1 MRLSVSLG
9 LWQDRPPVEAL
20 ETARAAEA
28 AGYREL
34 WIGEM
39 ATWDA
44 FALGIAIGA
53 GTSLSLTFGPL
64 AVTVRDPATIAMG
77 VASVATLTGRETR
90 VALGTSS
97 DVVVRGW
104 HGRSRDRAATALE
117 ESAVAVRQLLD
128 GAKSTVD
135 GSVVGSQGYRLRL
148 PAPKS
153 PLTIAAFGPRALD
166 VAARHAD
173 RMVVNLVSPA
183 AAASLIQ
190 GLHSACERAGTAPPP
205 VAAWVVGA
213 LEPSPSAIEQLRR
226 GVVGYLAAPGYAD
239 MFPRGGFRRAGRLRA
254 HPPAPARGA
263 GGGAG
268 RSDRGG
274 GPARFAGRH
283 HAEDRRLRGGGR
295 RRTGDRP
302 GDFGRRSGW
311 RPDPRRVFF
320 RGRCRSGVTPFDA
333 WA

>member
-9 LWQDRPPVEAL
+9 LWQDRPPEEAL

-28 AGYREL
+28 AGYPEL

-44 FALGIAIGA
+44 FALGTAIGA
-53 GTSLSLTFGPL
+53 ATSRISLTFGPL

-77 VASVATLTGRETR
+77 VASVAALTGRPTG

-117 ESAVAVRQLLD
+117 ESAIAVRQLVS

-148 PAPKS
+148 AAPKS

-183 AAASLIQ
+183 AAATLVR
-190 GLHSACERAGTAPPP
+190 GLREAASRAGTTPPP

-213 LEPSPSAIEQLRR
+213 ADPGPAELEQLRR

-239 MFPRGGFRRAGRLRA
+239 MFRAEGFGDLVDFARTRPHPRELLAAVPVEAIAAVGLLGTSADI
-254 HPPAPARGA
+254 ARKI
-263 GGGAG
+263 
-268 RSDRGG
+268 
-274 GPARFAGRH
+274 
-283 HAEDRRLRGGGR
+283 
-295 RRTGDRP
+295 
-302 GDFGRRSGW
+302 GDFAAAGVDELAIVPATSDD
-311 RPDPRRVFF
+311 DP
-320 RGRCRSGVTPFDA
+320 GGEKTLAACRTAAVSFDA
-333 WA
+333 

>member
-1 MRLSVSLG
+1 MKLSVSLG
-9 LWQDRPPVEAL
+9 LWQDRPPEEAL
-20 ETARAAEA
+20 DTARAAEA
-28 AGYREL
+28 AGYPEL

-44 FALGIAIGA
+44 FALGTAIGA
-53 GTSLSLTFGPL
+53 VTSRISLTFGPL

-77 VASVATLTGRETR
+77 VASVASLTGRTTG

-104 HGRSRDRAATALE
+104 HGRSRERAATALA
-117 ESAVAVRQLLD
+117 ESAVAVRQLLS
-128 GAKSTVD
+128 GEKSTVD
-135 GSVVGSQGYRLRL
+135 GQVAGSQGYRLRL

-183 AAASLIQ
+183 AAATLVR
-190 GLHSACERAGTAPPP
+190 GLREAASRLGRTPPP

-213 LEPSPSAIEQLRR
+213 ADPGPAELEQLRR

-239 MFPRGGFRRAGRLRA
+239 MFRAAGFGDLVDFARARPHPRELLAAVPAEAIAAVGLVGSRDEIAAKIGEYAAAGIDELAIVPATSENDIGGTKTLAA
-254 HPPAPARGA
+254 
-263 GGGAG
+263 
-268 RSDRGG
+268 
-274 GPARFAGRH
+274 
-283 HAEDRRLRGGGR
+283 
-295 RRTGDRP
+295 
-302 GDFGRRSGW
+302 
-311 RPDPRRVFF
+311 
-320 RGRCRSGVTPFDA
+320 CRSAVVPFDA
-333 WA
+333 

>member
-9 LWQDRPPVEAL
+9 LWQDRPPEEAL

-28 AGYREL
+28 AGYPEL

-44 FALGIAIGA
+44 FALGTAIGA
-53 GTSLSLTFGPL
+53 ATSRISLTFGPL
-64 AVTVRDPATIAMG
+64 AVTVRDPATIAVG
-77 VASVATLTGRETR
+77 VASVAALTGRSTG

-104 HGRSRDRAATALE
+104 HGRSRSRAATALA
-117 ESAVAVRQLLD
+117 ESAIAVRQLLA
-128 GAKSTVD
+128 GEKSTVD
-135 GSVVGSQGYRLRL
+135 GQVVGSRGYRLRL
-148 PAPKS
+148 AAPKS

-183 AAASLIQ
+183 AAATLVR
-190 GLHSACERAGTAPPP
+190 GLNAAAARAGTTPPP

-213 LEPSPSAIEQLRR
+213 ADPGPAETEQLRR

-239 MFPRGGFRRAGRLRA
+239 MFRAEGFGDLVDFARTRPHPRELLAAVPVEAIAAVGLLGSGAEIAAKAAEYAKAGVDELA
-254 HPPAPARGA
+254 IVPATSDDDP
-263 GGGAG
+263 GGAKTLV
-268 RSDRGG
+268 
-274 GPARFAGRH
+274 A
-283 HAEDRRLRGGGR
+283 
-295 RRTGDRP
+295 
-302 GDFGRRSGW
+302 
-311 RPDPRRVFF
+311 
-320 RGRCRSGVTPFDA
+320 CRSAVVPFDA
-333 WA
+333 

>member
-1 MRLSVSLG
+1 MKLSVSLG
-9 LWQDRPPVEAL
+9 LWQDRPPEEAL
-20 ETARAAEA
+20 DTARAAEA
-28 AGYREL
+28 AGYPEL

-44 FALGIAIGA
+44 FALGTAIGA
-53 GTSLSLTFGPL
+53 VTSRISLTFGPL

-77 VASVATLTGRETR
+77 VASVASLTGRTTG

-104 HGRSRDRAATALE
+104 HGRSRERAATALA
-117 ESAVAVRQLLD
+117 ESAVAVRQLLSGD
-128 GAKSTVD
+128 KSTVD
-135 GSVVGSQGYRLRL
+135 GQVVGSQGYRLRL

-183 AAASLIQ
+183 AAATLVR
-190 GLHSACERAGTAPPP
+190 GLREAASRLGRTPPP

-213 LEPSPSAIEQLRR
+213 ADPGPAELEQLRR

-239 MFPRGGFRRAGRLRA
+239 MFRAAGFGDLVDFARTRPHPRELLAAVPAEAIAAVGLVGSRDEIAAKIGEYAAAGIDELAIVPATSENDIGGTKTLAA
-254 HPPAPARGA
+254 
-263 GGGAG
+263 
-268 RSDRGG
+268 
-274 GPARFAGRH
+274 
-283 HAEDRRLRGGGR
+283 
-295 RRTGDRP
+295 
-302 GDFGRRSGW
+302 
-311 RPDPRRVFF
+311 
-320 RGRCRSGVTPFDA
+320 CRSAVVPFDA
-333 WA
+333 

>member
-9 LWQDRPPVEAL
+9 LWQDRPPEEAL

-28 AGYREL
+28 AGYPEL

-44 FALGIAIGA
+44 FALGTAIGA
-53 GTSLSLTFGPL
+53 ATSSLSLTFGPL

-77 VASVATLTGRETR
+77 VASVAALTGRPTG

-104 HGRSRDRAATALE
+104 HGRSRARAATALE
-117 ESAVAVRQLLD
+117 ESAIAVRQLVS
-128 GAKSTVD
+128 GEKSTVD
-135 GSVVGSQGYRLRL
+135 GSVVGSRGYRLRL
-148 PAPKS
+148 AAPKS

-183 AAASLIQ
+183 AAGALVRGLREAAS
-190 GLHSACERAGTAPPP
+190 RAGVAPPP

-213 LEPSPSAIEQLRR
+213 VDPDAASLEQLRR
-226 GVVGYLAAPGYAD
+226 GVVGYLAAPGYGE
-239 MFPRGGFRRAGRLRA
+239 MFRAAGFGDLVDFARTRPHPRELLAAVPVEAIAVVGLLGSPGEIAAKAAEYAAAGIDELA
-254 HPPAPARGA
+254 IVPATSDDDP
-263 GGGAG
+263 GGAKTL
-268 RSDRGG
+268 
-274 GPARFAGRH
+274 AA
-283 HAEDRRLRGGGR
+283 
-295 RRTGDRP
+295 
-302 GDFGRRSGW
+302 
-311 RPDPRRVFF
+311 
-320 RGRCRSGVTPFDA
+320 CRSAVVPFDA
-333 WA
+333 

>member
-9 LWQDRPPVEAL
+9 LWQDRPPEEAL

-28 AGYREL
+28 AGYPEL

-44 FALGIAIGA
+44 FALGTAIGA
-53 GTSLSLTFGPL
+53 VTSSLSLTFGPL

-77 VASVATLTGRETR
+77 VASVAALTGRTTG

-104 HGRSRDRAATALE
+104 HGRSRARAATALA
-117 ESAVAVRQLLD
+117 ESAIAVRQLIS
-128 GAKSTVD
+128 GEKSTVD

-148 PAPKS
+148 AAPKS

-183 AAASLIQ
+183 AAATLVR
-190 GLHSACERAGTAPPP
+190 GLREAASRAGTTPPP

-213 LEPSPSAIEQLRR
+213 AEPDPAALEQLRR
-226 GVVGYLAAPGYAD
+226 GVVGYLAAPGYGE
-239 MFPRGGFRRAGRLRA
+239 MFRAAGFGDLVDFARTRPHPRELLAAVPVEAIATVGLLGSPAEIAAKAREYAEAGIDELA
-254 HPPAPARGA
+254 IVPATSDDDP
-263 GGGAG
+263 GGAKTL
-268 RSDRGG
+268 
-274 GPARFAGRH
+274 AA
-283 HAEDRRLRGGGR
+283 
-295 RRTGDRP
+295 
-302 GDFGRRSGW
+302 
-311 RPDPRRVFF
+311 
-320 RGRCRSGVTPFDA
+320 CRSAVGPFDA
-333 WA
+333 

>member
-9 LWQDRPPVEAL
+9 LWQDRPPEEAL

-28 AGYREL
+28 AGYPEL

-44 FALGIAIGA
+44 FALGTAIGA
-53 GTSLSLTFGPL
+53 ATSRISLTFGPL

-77 VASVATLTGRETR
+77 VASVAALTGRSTG

-104 HGRSRDRAATALE
+104 HGRSRDRAATALA
-117 ESAVAVRQLLD
+117 ESAAAVRQLLA

-148 PAPKS
+148 AAPKS

-166 VAARHAD
+166 AAARHAD

-183 AAASLIQ
+183 AAATLVR
-190 GLHSACERAGTAPPP
+190 GLHAAAEQAGTTPPP
-205 VAAWVVGA
+205 VAAWVVAAADPGPA
-213 LEPSPSAIEQLRR
+213 ELEQLRR

-239 MFPRGGFRRAGRLRA
+239 MFRAAGFGDLIDFARTRPHPRELLAAVPAEAIAVVGLLGSGAEIAAKAGEYAAAGIDELA
-254 HPPAPARGA
+254 IVPATSDDDP
-263 GGGAG
+263 GGAKTL
-268 RSDRGG
+268 
-274 GPARFAGRH
+274 AA
-283 HAEDRRLRGGGR
+283 
-295 RRTGDRP
+295 
-302 GDFGRRSGW
+302 
-311 RPDPRRVFF
+311 
-320 RGRCRSGVTPFDA
+320 CRSAVVPFDA
-333 WA
+333 

>member
-9 LWQDRPPVEAL
+9 LWQDRPPEEAL

-28 AGYREL
+28 AGYPEL

-44 FALGIAIGA
+44 FALGTAIGA
-53 GTSLSLTFGPL
+53 ATSRISLTFGPL

-77 VASVATLTGRETR
+77 VASVAALTGRSTG

-104 HGRSRDRAATALE
+104 HGRSRSRAATALA
-117 ESAVAVRQLLD
+117 ESAVAVRQLL
-128 GAKSTVD
+128 GGEKSTVD

-148 PAPKS
+148 SAPKS

-183 AAASLIQ
+183 AAETLVQ
-190 GLHSACERAGTAPPP
+190 GLHAAAERAGTTPPP
-205 VAAWVVGA
+205 VAAWVVAAADPGPA
-213 LEPSPSAIEQLRR
+213 ELEQLRR

-239 MFPRGGFRRAGRLRA
+239 MFRAAGFGDLIDFARTRPHPRELLAAVPAEAIAAVGLFGSRDEIAAKIGEYAAAGIDELA
-254 HPPAPARGA
+254 IVPATSDDDP
-263 GGGAG
+263 GGGKTLA
-268 RSDRGG
+268 
-274 GPARFAGRH
+274 A
-283 HAEDRRLRGGGR
+283 
-295 RRTGDRP
+295 
-302 GDFGRRSGW
+302 
-311 RPDPRRVFF
+311 
-320 RGRCRSGVTPFDA
+320 CRSAAGSFDA
-333 WA
+333 

>member
-9 LWQDRPPVEAL
+9 LWQDRPPEEAL

-28 AGYREL
+28 AGYPEL

-44 FALGIAIGA
+44 FALGTAIGA
-53 GTSLSLTFGPL
+53 STSLSLTFGPL

-77 VASVATLTGRETR
+77 VASVAALTGRETG

-104 HGRSRDRAATALE
+104 HGRSRDHAATALE
-117 ESAVAVRQLLD
+117 ESAVAVRQLLA
-128 GAKSTVD
+128 GAKSAVD
-135 GSVVGSQGYRLRL
+135 GSVVGSRGYRLRL

-183 AAASLIQ
+183 AAAALVQ
-190 GLHSACERAGTAPPP
+190 GLHAAASRAGTTPPP

-213 LEPSPSAIEQLRR
+213 LEPSPAAIEQLRR

-239 MFPRGGFRRAGRLRA
+239 MFRAEGFGDLVDFARTRPHPRELLAAVPVEAIAAVGLLGSRDDIARKIADFAAAGVDELA
-254 HPPAPARGA
+254 IVPATSDEDP
-263 GGGAG
+263 GGA
-268 RSDRGG
+268 
-274 GPARFAGRH
+274 
-283 HAEDRRLRGGGR
+283 
-295 RRTGDRP
+295 RTLAA
-302 GDFGRRSGW
+302 
-311 RPDPRRVFF
+311 
-320 RGRCRSGVTPFDA
+320 CRIGVSSFDVEV
-333 WA
+333 

>member
-9 LWQDRPPVEAL
+9 LWQDRPPEEAL
-20 ETARAAEA
+20 QTARAAEA
-28 AGYREL
+28 AGYPEL

-44 FALGIAIGA
+44 FALGTAIGA
-53 GTSLSLTFGPL
+53 ATSRISLTFGPL

-77 VASVATLTGRETR
+77 VASVAALTGRATG

-104 HGRSRDRAATALE
+104 HGRSRDRAATALA
-117 ESAVAVRQLLD
+117 ESAIAVRQLVS
-128 GAKSTVD
+128 GEKSTVD
-135 GSVVGSQGYRLRL
+135 GSVVGSSGYRLRL

-183 AAASLIQ
+183 AAASLVA
-190 GLHSACERAGTAPPP
+190 GLREAAARAEVTPPP
-205 VAAWVVGA
+205 VAAWVVAAVDPDPAA
-213 LEPSPSAIEQLRR
+213 LEQLRR
-226 GVVGYLAAPGYAD
+226 GVVGYLAAPGYGEMFRAAGFGDLVGFARTRPHPRELLAAVPAEAIAVVGLLGSREEIAAKAREYAEAGIDELAIVPATSDAD
-239 MFPRGGFRRAGRLRA
+239 P
-254 HPPAPARGA
+254 
-263 GGGAG
+263 GGAKTLE
-268 RSDRGG
+268 
-274 GPARFAGRH
+274 A
-283 HAEDRRLRGGGR
+283 
-295 RRTGDRP
+295 
-302 GDFGRRSGW
+302 
-311 RPDPRRVFF
+311 
-320 RGRCRSGVTPFDA
+320 CRSAAGSFDA